1 VLTKCGGPNP
11 KFYYPKSKNLITYS
25 EENFRYFK
33 SKKKYKKSNIY
44 LIPNRVTYSK
54 QDEERIGEL
63 NSTYRLG
70 GYDYVFLRIARI
82 GNAYKK
88 TIKQLLNLHEKL
100 AKDFRC
106 CTLIIGS
113 IEDETVY
120 KDLKKNQQEHV
131 HFITENKYTI
141 KANELIDVAD
151 VVLGTGR
158 SFMEAAIQK
167 KLMLATIANSD
178 YPILVNEDNFKQ
190 LSGFNFSPRAIINDS
205 NEQKTLSAI
214 QNVLSAKNQ
223 YKEFVQLNIKM
234 FNSSFKVDEVVGKYI
249 DIYKN
254 IEFKYRVNLLDTIKN
269 VLFLVRVYNQNK
281 KAAK

>member
-1 VLTKCGGPNP
+1 
-11 KFYYPKSKNLITYS
+11 
-25 EENFRYFK
+25 
-33 SKKKYKKSNIY
+33 
-44 LIPNRVTYSK
+44 
-54 QDEERIGEL
+54 
-63 NSTYRLG
+63 
-70 GYDYVFLRIARI
+70 
-82 GNAYKK
+82 
-88 TIKQLLNLHEKL
+88 
-100 AKDFRC
+100 
-106 CTLIIGS
+106 
-113 IEDETVY
+113 
-120 KDLKKNQQEHV
+120 
-131 HFITENKYTI
+131 
-141 KANELIDVAD
+141 
-151 VVLGTGR
+151 
-158 SFMEAAIQK
+158 MEAAIQK